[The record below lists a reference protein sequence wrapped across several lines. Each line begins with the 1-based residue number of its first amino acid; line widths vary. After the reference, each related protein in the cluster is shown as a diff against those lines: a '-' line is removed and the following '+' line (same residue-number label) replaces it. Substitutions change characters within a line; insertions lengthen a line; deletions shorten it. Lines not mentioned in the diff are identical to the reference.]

1 MFSRADNLYGILLKV
16 IAFFQTAL
24 KISRY
29 MFRVLATTL
38 WILGALISVFYVNKE
53 LNQRESHLRQI
64 FSLNFEQSLG
74 YIHHTTDV
82 ARELRYIAANRFS
95 TPTLSRER
103 LSVAKK
109 TPFAL
114 YPLSPT
120 FNCAEQYAK
129 NPAQLQSLSGFFDQ
143 WHDDFSSVYDLNRI
157 FFVDGSQQCL
167 VDFSIR
173 NQSLD
178 SDSLLKSVQE
188 RLQNQKSN
196 LTANRREESLFW
208 VTPGPTPEV
217 GYLYALTPVY
227 VDNHLVTMMGIEQ
240 TIRLDDFML
249 NGDLPFSIRL
259 LDQNDR
265 VLLQLTNN
273 QSGGNIPGHYP
284 DSNNYFGY
292 SEGYSA
298 LLMKKALP
306 PTSMAVVYSLPLE
319 VLLMSLNT
327 LMINIVLLNLISAIC
342 LFLLTRLFERKIFL
356 PAERNASQLEENE
369 QFNRKIVASAPV
381 GICILRISDG
391 TNILSNELAHNYL
404 SLLTYEDR
412 VRIIRIICEQQSKS
426 LDVVTGRNHHL
437 QISFV
442 HSRYR
447 NENVAICVLLDV
459 SARVRMEESLQ
470 EMANAAEQ
478 ASQSKSMFLATV
490 SHELRTPLYGII
502 GNLDLLQTKSLPSD
516 ANRLVEAMQNSSALL
531 LKIISDILDFSKIES
546 EQLKI
551 EPSEFA
557 PREVINHIVNNYL
570 PLVVKK
576 RLELYCYIAPDVPL
590 QLMGDAVRLQQVL
603 SNLLSNAI
611 KFTDTG
617 CIVFQVTSSEEGY
630 LVFKVRDTGVGIDTR
645 AVMKLFDPFFQ
656 AGTGVQRHFQG
667 TGLGLA
673 ICEKLVSLM
682 DGDITI
688 ESEPGLGSEFG
699 IRIPLYRASYPQTVE
714 LPDVQGKT
722 CWLQIRNALMERYLL
737 ELLQSCALDVQRY
750 EEGLSVSHDDV
761 MVVDHTPAFELN
773 THACVEISGTHA
785 GSAQEIRSGY
795 WLYSTAALHELPTLL
810 QRIYRG
816 EEALSTATTSLS
828 TVSYSRTENGDIR
841 LLVVDDHPI
850 NRRLLADQLGSL
862 GYQVMTANDG
872 VDALDVLA
880 KNPADIV
887 LTDVNMPNMDGYRFT
902 QRLREMGQTL
912 PVIGVTAN
920 ALAEERQRC
929 LQAGMDNCLS
939 KPVTLDTLQ
948 QSLSYYSNLVRQ
960 GNTV

>member
-1 MFSRADNLYGILLKV
+1 MPLKV
-16 IAFFQTAL
+16 TVSFQTTL

-29 MFRVLATTL
+29 LFRGLALLL
-38 WILGALISVFYVNKE
+38 WMLGALLSIFVINGALK
-53 LNQRESHLRQI
+53 QQESHLRQI
-64 FSLNFEQSLG
+64 FSLNAEQSLG
-74 YIHHTTDV
+74 YIRHATEV
-82 ARELRYIAANRFS
+82 ARELRYLAANRFS
-95 TPTLSRER
+95 ASLSLRNKPG
-103 LSVAKK
+103 LSKNA
-109 TPFAL
+109 PAAI

-120 FNCAEQYAK
+120 FDCSQQYEK
-129 NPAQLQSLSGFFDQ
+129 NPAQLALLSRFFDQ
-143 WHDDFSSVYDLNRI
+143 WHEDFSSVYDLNRV
-157 FFVDGSQQCL
+157 FFLDSSQQCI
-167 VDFSIR
+167 VDFGIR

-188 RLQNQKSN
+188 HLQNQKS
-196 LTANRREESLFW
+196 TGAGMRREDSLYW
-208 VTPGPTPEV
+208 VVPGLTQNT
-217 GYLYALTPVY
+217 GYLYALMPVY
-227 VDNHLVTMMGIEQ
+227 VDNHLITMMGIEQ
-240 TIRLDDFML
+240 TIRLDDLVL
-249 NGDLPFSIRL
+249 NTDLPFSLRL
-259 LDQNDR
+259 LDQNEH
-265 VLLQLTNN
+265 VLLQVIDSR
-273 QSGGNIPGHYP
+273 SGSVPSHYP
-284 DSNNYFGY
+284 ESNNYFGY
-292 SEGYSA
+292 SDGFSA
-298 LLMKKALP
+298 LLMKKPLP
-306 PTSMAVVYSLPLE
+306 PTSMSVVYSLPLD
-319 VLLMSLNT
+319 VMLASLNGLLMN
-327 LMINIVLLNLISAIC
+327 MALLNVASALC
-342 LFLLTRLFERKIFL
+342 LFLFTRLFERRIFL
-356 PAERNASQLEENE
+356 PAERNAFQIEENE

-412 VRIIRIICEQQSKS
+412 MRLVRIICDQHSKS
-426 LDVVTGRNHHL
+426 LDVVTARNHHL

-459 SARVRMEESLQ
+459 STRVRMEESLQ

-502 GNLDLLQTKSLPSD
+502 GNLDLLRTKSLSSD
-516 ANRLVEAMQNSSALL
+516 ANRLVGAMQNSSALL

-551 EPSEFA
+551 EPGEFA
-557 PREVINHIVNNYL
+557 PREVINHIVSNYL

-576 RLELYCYIAPDVPL
+576 RLTLYCYIDPNVPVS
-590 QLMGDAVRLQQVL
+590 LMGDAVRLQQVL

-617 CIVFQVTSSEEGY
+617 CIVFQVVCSQDGY
-630 LVFKVRDTGVGIDTR
+630 LLFKVRDTGVGIDTR

-673 ICEKLVSLM
+673 ICEKLVNLM

-688 ESEPGLGSEFG
+688 DSEPGLGSEFAV
-699 IRIPLYRASYPQTVE
+699 RIPLYHARYPKPSSAEAWRGKVCW
-714 LPDVQGKT
+714 VQV
-722 CWLQIRNALMERYLL
+722 RNALMERYLFT
-737 ELLQSCALDVQRY
+737 LLQGMGIEARRYDERSLSNGEDV
-750 EEGLSVSHDDV
+750 LI
-761 MVVDHTPAFELN
+761 VDTPVTSAGNMRACIEL
-773 THACVEISGTHA
+773 SGTQA
-785 GSAQEIRSGY
+785 GAAQERQPGY
-795 WLYSTAALHELPTLL
+795 WLHSTAAPHDLPLLL

-816 EEALSTATTSLS
+816 EEALPATLPASPLAT
-828 TVSYSRTENGDIR
+828 YSRSENEGVR
-841 LLVVDDHPI
+841 VLVVDDHPI

-862 GYQVMTANDG
+862 GYQVITANDG
-872 VDALDVLA
+872 LDALDVLA
-880 KNPADIV
+880 KNPVDIV

-902 QRLREMGQTL
+902 ERLREMQLTF

-948 QSLSYYSNLVRQ
+948 QSLAYYSNLVKQ
-960 GNTV
+960 KAATSGE